1 MLRHANIWYLSLMYF
16 CYGYVLWLFLNWL
29 PTYFAEVRHF
39 NLPKAGVYA
48 MIPALAAAGT
58 NALGG
63 WLSDRLHERTGNL
76 RYSRRV
82 VAITGFVTSVV
93 FLPLCVMA
101 DSPNMAVLAMAL
113 AFGGLELTTGVSWA
127 VPLEVGRDQSGTVS
141 GIMNTFGNVS
151 AAISPL
157 VVAGLINHFDSWTP
171 AFVLGSVLC
180 FVAAILWFK
189 IDPTKPVIEEHLE
202 VSHAH

>member
-1 MLRHANIWYLSLMYF
+1 
-16 CYGYVLWLFLNWL
+16 
-29 PTYFAEVRHF
+29 
-39 NLPKAGVYA
+39 
-48 MIPALAAAGT
+48 
-58 NALGG
+58 
-63 WLSDRLHERTGNL
+63 
-76 RYSRRV
+76 

-127 VPLEVGRDQSGTVS
+127 VPLDVGRDQSGTVS